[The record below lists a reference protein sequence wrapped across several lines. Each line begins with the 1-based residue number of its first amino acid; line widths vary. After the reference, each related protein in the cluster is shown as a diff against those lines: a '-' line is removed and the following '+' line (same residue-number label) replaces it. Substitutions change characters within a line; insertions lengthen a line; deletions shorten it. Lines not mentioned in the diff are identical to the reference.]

1 MRLRGALASGIAL
14 AVLAV
19 AVVEAPKAL
28 QKLQKPGPEIPTA
41 RVQRGP
47 VDMKIYAAG
56 ELRSVQT
63 AMLVAPPMAG
73 GTLQIIH
80 LVKTGTLVKAGDVVV
95 EFDPVEQ
102 EYNLEQSR
110 SQLDE
115 ADQQIK
121 KLQADI
127 AVRAAADKVSLLVAQ
142 FDVRR
147 AELQVK
153 GNDLLGT
160 IEARKNILNLEEAR
174 RRLDQMEKD
183 IKSRASSNQ
192 ADSAVLSV
200 SRARAMMGMKLAQQN
215 IDNMILRA
223 PIDGIMV
230 VAQNM
235 MSLYSGGAIMISAGM
250 EVPDYREGDQTN
262 PGATL
267 AQIQNVEQMEITSK
281 VSETD
286 RGSLETGQPVD
297 IKLDALL
304 LTDFQGK
311 IKSLAGMASISSQTV
326 SDLFSSARS
335 FDASFELDS
344 KGVRV
349 TPGVSARVMISGKKV
364 NDALSLPRQALFTKE
379 GKQIVYVKR
388 AQDWEPQE
396 IQLKYLTESRAV
408 IDGLAEGT
416 EVALVDPNLVKGK
429 AGRKAG
435 ALASILGGGGQ

>member
-1 MRLRGALASGIAL
+1 MRLRGALALGIAL
-14 AVLAV
+14 VVLAV

-28 QKLQKPGPEIPTA
+28 QKLQKPGPDIPTA

-47 VDMKIYAAG
+47 VDTKIYANG
-56 ELRSVQT
+56 ELRSVQS
-63 AMLVAPPMAG
+63 AMVVAPPVG

-80 LVKTGTLVKAGDVVV
+80 IVKTGTLVAAGDVVI

-127 AVRAAADKVSLLVAQ
+127 AVRVAADKVSLLVAQ
-142 FDVRR
+142 FGVRR

-160 IEARKNILNLEEAR
+160 IEARKNVLNLEEAR
-174 RRLDQMEKD
+174 RRLEQTERD

-192 ADSAVLSV
+192 ADLAVQAV
-200 SRARAMMGMKLAQQN
+200 SRARAMMGMKMAQQN

-223 PIDGIMV
+223 PMDGIVV
-230 VAQNM
+230 VAQNLM
-235 MSLYSGGAIMISAGM
+235 ALYSGGGIMISSGM
-250 EVPDYREGDQTN
+250 DVPDYREGDQTS
-262 PGATL
+262 PGAML
-267 AQIQNVEQMEITSK
+267 AQIRNVEQMEITSK

-286 RGSLETGQPVD
+286 RGSLEPGQPVQ
-297 IKLDALL
+297 IKVDALL
-304 LTDFQGK
+304 LADFAGK
-311 IKSLAGMASISSQTV
+311 IKSLAGMASASSQTV

-344 KGVRV
+344 KGVRM

-388 AQDWEPQE
+388 AEDWEARE
-396 IQLKYLTESRAV
+396 IQIKYLTESRAV

-416 EVALVDPNLVKGK
+416 EVALVDPNVVKAK

-435 ALASILGGGGQ
+435 PLASILGGAGQ

>member
-1 MRLRGALASGIAL
+1 VLASGITL
-14 AVLAV
+14 AIV
-19 AVVEAPKAL
+19 AAGVIEAPKAL
-28 QKLQKPGPEIPTA
+28 QKFQKPGPEIPTA
-41 RVQRGP
+41 RVRRGP
-47 VDMKIYAAG
+47 VDMKIYATG

-63 AMLVAPPMAG
+63 AMLVAPPVSG

-80 LVKTGTLVKAGDVVV
+80 IVKTGTLVKAGDVVI

-102 EYNLEQSR
+102 EYNLELSR

-127 AVRAAADKVSLLVAQ
+127 AVRTAADKVSLLVAQ
-142 FDVRR
+142 YDVRR
-147 AELQVK
+147 AELQVQ

-174 RRLDQMEKD
+174 RRLDQMQKD
-183 IKSRASSNQ
+183 IKSRESSDKADLAVQ
-192 ADSAVLSV
+192 AVN
-200 SRARAMMGMKLAQQN
+200 RARAMMGMKLAQQN
-215 IDNMILRA
+215 IDNMILRV

-230 VAQNM
+230 VAQNLM
-235 MSLYSGGAIMISAGM
+235 ALYSGGAIMISSGM
-250 EVPDYREGDQTN
+250 EIPDYREGDQAN

-267 AQIQNVEQMEITSK
+267 AQIRNVEQMEITSK

-304 LTDFQGK
+304 LTDFTGK
-311 IKSLAGMASISSQTV
+311 IKSLAGMASVSSQSV
-326 SDLFSSARS
+326 SDLFSSTRS

-344 KGVRV
+344 KGLRV
-349 TPGVSARVMISGKKV
+349 TPGVSARVMISGKQV
-364 NDALSLPRQALFTKE
+364 NDALSVPRQALFTKE

-388 AQDWEPQE
+388 AEDWEARE
-396 IQLKYLTESRAV
+396 IQIKYLTESRAV

-429 AGRKAG
+429 AGRKTG
-435 ALASILGGGGQ
+435 ALSSILGGGGQ